1 MENKKL
7 EKEQMVEKQQIHS
20 EEIDNL
26 QNLIPGLVHKL
37 NNHLASIIGYGQLL
51 LPKVIDPVTKKDLHR
66 IIEEARQ
73 ASKVIKD
80 LVNFATKRKPQ
91 KETEDINGLVESV
104 LEIKIPELNN
114 RKINL
119 VKQLS
124 PFLPFTQVDPKQIQE
139 VLFYLINNAEEAIS
153 GFHGFGEIRI
163 KTHVFKNQIE
173 IVVSDDGPGIQKG
186 DISKLTDPFFTTKGK
201 GIGLG
206 LAISND
212 ILLAHGG
219 TMRVE
224 SEWGKGTTFIIT
236 LPIIAGGNKREKDEG
251 KAPERDLR
259 GLKGLVIDDDP
270 SILEVVS
277 EYLERVGCKISIA
290 EDVRTAI
297 NIIEDETFDFVI
309 CDMKMPVMGGDDF
322 YEIIKQRKPSLK
334 DRIIFSSGDLLGETT
349 RVFIDSVMNPY
360 IEKPFDLNEL
370 KEIII
375 QLLITKTQ

>member
-1 MENKKL
+1 MEDKRL
-7 EKEQMVEKQQIHS
+7 EKERAVENQRTQV
-20 EEIDNL
+20 EEMADL

-51 LPKVIDPVTKKDLHR
+51 LPKLIDPVIKKDLNR

-73 ASKVIKD
+73 ASQVIKD
-80 LVNFATKRKPQ
+80 LVNFARKRKPQ

-104 LEIKIPELNN
+104 LEMKIPELNLK
-114 RKINL
+114 KINV

-153 GFHGFGEIRI
+153 GSHGFGEIRV
-163 KTHVFKNQIE
+163 KTRVVERQIE
-173 IVVSDDGPGIQKG
+173 IIVSDDGPGIQKEN
-186 DISKLTDPFFTTKGK
+186 ISKLTDPFFTTKGK

-212 ILLAHGG
+212 ILSAHGG
-219 TMRVE
+219 TMRVQ
-224 SEWGKGTTFIIT
+224 SEWGKGAIFIIT
-236 LPIIAGGNKREKDEG
+236 LPIIVGEGKRDKDEG
-251 KAPERDLR
+251 KGPERDLR

-277 EYLERVGCKISIA
+277 EYLERVGCKISTA
-290 EDVRTAI
+290 EDVRTAL
-297 NIIEDETFDFVI
+297 NIVEDEGFDFVI
-309 CDMKMPVMGGDDF
+309 CDMKMPVMGGSDF
-322 YEIIKQRKPSLK
+322 YEIIKAKKPSLK
-334 DRIIFSSGDLLGETT
+334 DRIIFATGDLLGETT

-360 IEKPFDLNEL
+360 IEKPFNLSEL
-370 KEIII
+370 KEVII
-375 QLLITKTQ
+375 KTVERQED

>member
-1 MENKKL
+1 MEDKRL
-7 EKEQMVEKQQIHS
+7 EKERAVENQRTQV
-20 EEIDNL
+20 EEIADL

-51 LPKVIDPVTKKDLHR
+51 LPKLIDPVTKKDLNR

-73 ASKVIKD
+73 ASQVIKD
-80 LVNFATKRKPQ
+80 LVNFARKRKPQ

-104 LEIKIPELNN
+104 LEMKIPELNLK
-114 RKINL
+114 KINV

-153 GFHGFGEIRI
+153 GFHGLGEIRV
-163 KTHVFKNQIE
+163 KTRVVERQIE
-173 IVVSDDGPGIQKG
+173 IIVSDDGPGIQKEN
-186 DISKLTDPFFTTKGK
+186 ISKLTYPFFTTKGR

-206 LAISND
+206 LAISDD
-212 ILLAHGG
+212 ILSAHGG
-219 TMRVE
+219 TMRVQ
-224 SEWGKGTTFIIT
+224 SEWGKGAIFIIT
-236 LPIIAGGNKREKDEG
+236 LPIIVGEGKRDKDEG
-251 KAPERDLR
+251 KGPERDLR

-277 EYLERVGCKISIA
+277 EYLERVGCKISTA
-290 EDVRTAI
+290 EDVRTAL
-297 NIIEDETFDFVI
+297 NIVEDEDFDFVI
-309 CDMKMPVMGGDDF
+309 CDMKMPVMGGSDF
-322 YEIIKQRKPSLK
+322 YEIIKQKKPSLK
-334 DRIIFSSGDLLGETT
+334 DRIIFSTGDLLGETT

-370 KEIII
+370 KEVII
-375 QLLITKTQ
+375 KTVERQED